1 MFKRKK
7 LKHQVSLLFLT
18 LSFFSYAEEK
28 ILYNTE
34 NVKEGFRIKENEIF
48 YNKGAIEAPSPNGIV
63 ALKDSKVYNFG
74 TINNDKGAGI
84 DGEGASTIINE
95 SDGKISNN
103 SDLGLRLRDGN
114 ELSNKGTIKNNGEY
128 GMTAYTTK
136 EVINE
141 KGATIENSKNYG
153 FYLHKSKGTNNGTIK
168 NTASYGTY
176 VDTNSHFTNNNIIAN
191 TGSIGVSAFNSI
203 VENSKTGII
212 KNKGNC
218 GLQLQNN
225 STGTNNGIIINKGNL
240 GVQVHNSKF
249 KNFGE
254 IKNTGDVGIWVVG
267 NSFVT
272 NYGTIANEGDIGV
285 KVSNSGT
292 FVNHGT
298 ISQKGKIAILLGE
311 GDNTLELGT
320 DSKIKGVIE
329 GNKGTDTL
337 ILSES
342 STGKISKIDYQIKNF
357 SNIAVKSGI
366 WTLDNNL
373 ILAVP
378 DKYKDKNTTF
388 SQPPLPINE
397 MNGNFKIE
405 KNRNLI
411 MNIEVSDLL
420 TPTISTRTLINEGI
434 IIKRPIDSMYVTND
448 KQILVPTIYIKDV
461 KNSDIGDIKIE
472 NVAEGWEGK
481 YSFDKNNG
489 IIYLVLNKLDE
500 SILNRNIVGGF
511 YESIYNY
518 PKSNI
523 HQLNNLKAREKNYN
537 FNRESIIKK
546 DDLKNNFQLIG
557 SHGKYYGS
565 SWHPAYSY
573 NSYGV
578 NGESNFFI
586 NNNLVLGLNYEYI
599 GSRIDYKDMGNSK
612 ENIDSF
618 ILVGSLSYLNNNW
631 LNTLQGG
638 AGYSRHELK
647 RYILDREDN
656 FNKREIKGNYSSNLH
671 SIGWESGYI
680 FGKDKKYLYPF
691 VGIDYV
697 WNRDNSY
704 KEKQLIN
711 SDEDDYSLNVRK
723 NKESNAIF
731 KSGLKFS
738 YLIAERI
745 NINGDL
751 QWLHREKNH
760 RDNDAN
766 FIFKPDVH
774 YTIPALET
782 SKDIQT
788 LNLTTTYKSRSLTE
802 YSLSLDSII
811 NKKYI
816 DTSVS
821 IGIKYRF

>member
-1 MFKRKK
+1 MFKREK
-7 LKHQVSLLFLT
+7 LKQQVSVLFLT
-18 LSFFSYAEEK
+18 LSFFSYTEEK
-28 ILYNTE
+28 PIYNDKDVKE
-34 NVKEGFRIKENEIF
+34 RINVKEGEIF
-48 YNKGAIEAPSPNGIV
+48 YNNGVIKNNDSPGV
-63 ALKDSKVYNFG
+63 QALKNSTVYNNK
-74 TINNDKGAGI
+74 TISNKGDYGI
-84 DGEGASTIINE
+84 EGEGALNITNNLH
-95 SDGKISNN
+95 GVISNGG
-103 SDLGLRLRDGN
+103 SVGIGLYNGN
-114 ELSNKGTIKNNGEY
+114 TIKNS
-128 GMTAYTTK
+128 GM
-136 EVINE
+136 IMN
-141 KGATIENSKNYG
+141 KG
-153 FYLHKSKGTNNGTIK
+153 
-168 NTASYGTY
+168 SYGIEGDN
-176 VDTNSHFTNNNIIAN
+176 VVSVTNEDSGFINNYNDY
-191 TGSIGVSAFNSI
+191 
-203 VENSKTGII
+203 GI
-212 KNKGNC
+212 KVV
-218 GLQLQNN
+218 
-225 STGTNNGIIINKGNL
+225 NGQKIINKGVIENI
-240 GVQVHNSKF
+240 GDYGIRADHVTDVSN
-249 KNFGE
+249 NEGAI
-254 IKNTGDVGIWVVG
+254 IKNTGKYGIYLENSKSTNKGIISNGNNYGVYVKNSNFENSTSGKIENKGDYGVVIDEKSYG
-267 NSFVT
+267 V

-285 KVSNSGT
+285 QVENSGT

-298 ISQKGKIAILLGE
+298 ISQKGKISILLGE

-329 GNKGTDTL
+329 GNRGTDTL

-342 STGKISKIDYQIKNF
+342 PTSKTSKIDYQIKNF
-357 SNIAVKSGI
+357 SNIAVKSGT

-373 ILAVP
+373 VLAVP

-388 SQPPLPINE
+388 SQPPFLINE

-420 TPTISTRTLINEGI
+420 TPTISTGTLLNEGT

-461 KNSDIGDIKIE
+461 KNSNIGNIKIV

-481 YSFDKNNG
+481 YNFDKNNG
-489 IIYLVLNKLDE
+489 IIYLILNKLDE
-500 SILNRNIVGGF
+500 SIINRNIVGGF

-537 FNRESIIKK
+537 FSREHIINK
-546 DDLKNNFQLIG
+546 DYSENDFQLIG

-586 NNNLVLGLNYEYI
+586 NNNMVLGLNYDYI
-599 GSRIDYKDMGNSK
+599 GSRVNYKDMANSK

-618 ILVGSLSYLNNNW
+618 ILVGNLTYLNNNW

-656 FNKREIKGNYSSNLH
+656 FNKREIKGNYGSNLY

-680 FGKDKKYLYPF
+680 LGKDKKYLYHF

-711 SDEDDYSLNVRK
+711 SDEDDYSLNIRK
-723 NKESNAIF
+723 NKESSAIF

-738 YLIAERI
+738 YFIIENI

-751 QWLHREKNH
+751 QWLHREKNYK
-760 RDNDAN
+760 DNDAN
-766 FIFKPDVH
+766 FVFKPNVH
-774 YTIPALET
+774 YTIPALKT

>member
-7 LKHQVSLLFLT
+7 LKQQVSLLFLT

-34 NVKEGFRIKENEIF
+34 NVKKNFRIEENTIF
-48 YNKGAIEAPSPNGIV
+48 YNKGTIEDVNSTGV
-63 ALKDSKVYNFG
+63 LALKNAKVYNSG
-74 TINNDKGAGI
+74 TVKNSNGIGI

-95 SDGKISNN
+95 SNGKIFNN
-103 SDLGLRLRDGN
+103 DGPGIRLTNG
-114 ELSNKGTIKNNGEY
+114 EKLSNEGKIRNDSKY
-128 GMTAYTTK
+128 GIAAYTTK

-141 KGATIENSKNYG
+141 EGATIENSKNYG
-153 FYLHKSKGTNNGTIK
+153 FYLYKSEGINNGTIA
-168 NTASYGTY
+168 NTASYGACVATGSFF
-176 VDTNSHFTNNNIIAN
+176 VNNNIITN
-191 TGSIGVSAFNSI
+191 IGDIGVAIYDSKF
-203 VENSKTGII
+203 VNSKTGKIE
-212 KNKGNC
+212 NKGN
-218 GLQLQNN
+218 
-225 STGTNNGIIINKGNL
+225 I
-240 GVQVHNSKF
+240 GVQVHNSEF
-249 KNFGE
+249 ENFGE
-254 IKNTGDVGIWVVG
+254 IKNAGDTGIWIVG

-285 KVSNSGT
+285 QVENSGT

-298 ISQKGKIAILLGE
+298 ISQKGKISILLGG

-329 GNKGTDTL
+329 GNRGTDTL

-342 STGKISKIDYQIKNF
+342 PTSKTSKIDYQIKNF
-357 SNIAVKSGI
+357 SNIAIKSGT

-388 SQPPLPINE
+388 SQPPFPINE

-420 TPTISTRTLINEGI
+420 TPTISTGTLLNEGT

-448 KQILVPTIYIKDV
+448 KQILIPTIYIKDV
-461 KNSDIGDIKIE
+461 KNSNIGNIKIV

-481 YSFDKNNG
+481 YNFDKNNG
-489 IIYLVLNKLDE
+489 IIYLILNKLDE
-500 SILNRNIVGGF
+500 SIINRNIVGGF

-518 PKSNI
+518 PKSNV
-523 HQLNNLKAREKNYN
+523 HQLNNLKTREKNYN
-537 FNRESIIKK
+537 FNRESIINK
-546 DDLKNNFQLIG
+546 DDSKNDFQLIG

-578 NGESNFFI
+578 NGQSSFPI
-586 NNNLVLGLNYEYI
+586 SDKLILGLNYDYI
-599 GSRIDYKDMGNSK
+599 GSKVDYKDMANSK

-618 ILVGSLSYLNNNW
+618 IVVGSISYLNNNW

-638 AGYSRHELK
+638 AGYSRHDLK

-656 FNKREIKGNYSSNLH
+656 FNKREIKGDYRSNLY
-671 SIGWESGYI
+671 SLGWETGYI
-680 FGKDKKYLYPF
+680 LGTNKKYLYPF
-691 VGIDYV
+691 IGVDYV
-697 WNRDNSY
+697 WNKDNSY
-704 KEKQLIN
+704 REKQLIN

-723 NKESNAIF
+723 NIESSAIF
-731 KSGLKFS
+731 KTGLKFNYS
-738 YLIAERI
+738 FTEKFH
-745 NINGDL
+745 INGDL
-751 QWLHREKNH
+751 QWYHREKNYK
-760 RDNDAN
+760 DNDAN

-774 YTIPALET
+774 YTIPTLKT
-782 SKDIQT
+782 SKDIQS
-788 LNLTTTYKSRSLTE
+788 LNLTTTYKTDSSTE
-802 YSLSLDSII
+802 YSLALDSII

-816 DTSVS
+816 DTSVA
-821 IGIKYRF
+821 IGVKYRF

>member
-34 NVKEGFRIKENEIF
+34 NVKKNFRIEENTIF
-48 YNKGAIEAPSPNGIV
+48 YNKGTIEDVNSTGV
-63 ALKDSKVYNFG
+63 LALKNAKVYNSG
-74 TINNDKGAGI
+74 TVKNSNGIGI

-95 SDGKISNN
+95 SNGKIFNN
-103 SDLGLRLRDGN
+103 DGPGMRLTNG
-114 ELSNKGTIKNNGEY
+114 EKLSNKGKIKNNSKY
-128 GMTAYTTK
+128 GIAAYTTK

-141 KGATIENSKNYG
+141 EGATIENSKNYG
-153 FYLHKSKGTNNGTIK
+153 FYLYKSEGINNGNIK
-168 NTASYGTY
+168 NTGSYGAY
-176 VDTNSHFTNNNIIAN
+176 ADTNSYFTNNNIIDN

-203 VENSKTGII
+203 VKNSKTGVI

-225 STGTNNGIIINKGNL
+225 STGINNGIIINKGNL
-240 GVQVHNSKF
+240 GVQVHNSEF
-249 KNFGE
+249 ENFGE
-254 IKNTGDVGIWVVG
+254 IKNTGDTGIWIVG

-285 KVSNSGT
+285 KVENSGT
-292 FVNHGT
+292 FINHGT
-298 ISQKGKIAILLGE
+298 ISPKGNIAILLGK

-320 DSKIKGVIE
+320 NSKIKGVIE
-329 GNKGTDTL
+329 GNRGTDTL

-342 STGKISKIDYQIKNF
+342 PTSKTSKIDYQIKNF
-357 SNIAVKSGI
+357 SNIAVKSGT

-373 ILAVP
+373 VLAVP

-388 SQPPLPINE
+388 SQPPFPINE
-397 MNGNFKIE
+397 MKGNFKIE

-420 TPTISTRTLINEGI
+420 TPTISTGTLLNEGT

-448 KQILVPTIYIKDV
+448 KQILIPTIYIKNV
-461 KNSDIGDIKIE
+461 KNSNIGNIKIV

-481 YSFDKNNG
+481 YNFDKNNG
-489 IIYLVLNKLDE
+489 IIYLILNKLDE
-500 SILNRNIVGGF
+500 SIINKNIVGGF

-523 HQLNNLKAREKNYN
+523 HQLNNLKVREKNYN
-537 FNRESIIKK
+537 FSREHIINK
-546 DDLKNNFQLIG
+546 DYSENDFQLIG

-586 NNNLVLGLNYEYI
+586 NNNMVLGLNYDYI
-599 GSRIDYKDMGNSK
+599 GSRVDYKDMANSK

-618 ILVGSLSYLNNNW
+618 ILVGNLTYLNNNW

-656 FNKREIKGNYSSNLH
+656 FNKREIKGNYGSNLY

-680 FGKDKKYLYPF
+680 LGKDKKYLYPF

-711 SDEDDYSLNVRK
+711 SDEDDYSLNIRK
-723 NKESNAIF
+723 NKESSAIF

-738 YLIAERI
+738 YFIIENI

-751 QWLHREKNH
+751 QWLHREKNYK
-760 RDNDAN
+760 DNDAN
-766 FIFKPDVH
+766 FVFKPNVH
-774 YTIPALET
+774 YTIPALKT

-788 LNLTTTYKSRSLTE
+788 LNLTTTYKSRFLTE

>member
-1 MFKRKK
+1 MFKREK
-7 LKHQVSLLFLT
+7 LKQQVSVLFLT
-18 LSFFSYAEEK
+18 LSFFSYTEDK
-28 ILYNTE
+28 VIYNNG
-34 NVKEGFRIKENEIF
+34 NVKKRIYVNEGETF
-48 YNKGAIEAPSPNGIV
+48 YNNGVIRNNDSTGIQ
-63 ALKDSKVYNFG
+63 ALKNSTVYNKK
-74 TINNDKGAGI
+74 TISNKGDYGI
-84 DGEGASTIINE
+84 EGEEASNITNE
-95 SDGKISNN
+95 LHAVISNN
-103 SDLGLRLRDGN
+103 GSVGIGLYNGN
-114 ELSNKGTIKNNGEY
+114 MVINNGMILNKGRYGIEGDNIVSVTNEDSGFINNYNDYGIKVVNGQ
-128 GMTAYTTK
+128 K
-136 EVINE
+136 
-141 KGATIENSKNYG
+141 
-153 FYLHKSKGTNNGTIK
+153 
-168 NTASYGTY
+168 
-176 VDTNSHFTNNNIIAN
+176 
-191 TGSIGVSAFNSI
+191 
-203 VENSKTGII
+203 
-212 KNKGNC
+212 
-218 GLQLQNN
+218 
-225 STGTNNGIIINKGNL
+225 IINKGVIENI
-240 GVQVHNSKF
+240 GDYGIRADHVTDVSN
-249 KNFGE
+249 NEGAI
-254 IKNTGDVGIWVVG
+254 IKNTGKYGIYLENSNSNNKGIISNGNNYGVYVKNSNFENSTSGKIENKGDYGVVIDEKSYG
-267 NSFVT
+267 V

-285 KVSNSGT
+285 QVENSGT

-298 ISQKGKIAILLGE
+298 ISQKGKISILLGE

-329 GNKGTDTL
+329 GNRGTDTL

-342 STGKISKIDYQIKNF
+342 PTSKTSKIDYQIKNF
-357 SNIAVKSGI
+357 SNIAVKSGT

-373 ILAVP
+373 VLAVP
-378 DKYKDKNTTF
+378 DKYKDKNTAF
-388 SQPPLPINE
+388 SQPPFPINE

-420 TPTISTRTLINEGI
+420 TPTISTGTLLNEGT

-461 KNSDIGDIKIE
+461 KNSNIGNIKIV

-481 YSFDKNNG
+481 YNFDKNNG
-489 IIYLVLNKLDE
+489 IIYLILNKLDE
-500 SILNRNIVGGF
+500 SIINRNIVGGF

-537 FNRESIIKK
+537 FSREHIINK
-546 DDLKNNFQLIG
+546 DYSENDFQLIG

-573 NSYGV
+573 NSYGI

-586 NNNLVLGLNYEYI
+586 NNNMVLGLNYDYI
-599 GSRIDYKDMGNSK
+599 GSRVDYKDMANSK

-618 ILVGSLSYLNNNW
+618 ILVGNLTYLNNNW

-638 AGYSRHELK
+638 TGYSRHELK

-656 FNKREIKGNYSSNLH
+656 FNKREIKGNYGSNLY

-680 FGKDKKYLYPF
+680 LGKDKKYLYPF

-711 SDEDDYSLNVRK
+711 SDEDDYSLNIRK
-723 NKESNAIF
+723 NKESSAIF

-738 YLIAERI
+738 YFIIENI

-751 QWLHREKNH
+751 QWLHREKNYK
-760 RDNDAN
+760 DNDAN
-766 FIFKPDVH
+766 FVFKPNVH
-774 YTIPALET
+774 YTIPALKT

>member
-18 LSFFSYAEEK
+18 LSFFSYAEEEPICNNK
-28 ILYNTE
+28 EVKERIY
-34 NVKEGFRIKENEIF
+34 VKEGETF
-48 YNKGAIEAPSPNGIV
+48 YNNGVIQNNDSTGIQ
-63 ALKDSKVYNFG
+63 ALKNSTVYN
-74 TINNDKGAGI
+74 NK
-84 DGEGASTIINE
+84 II
-95 SDGKISNN
+95 
-103 SDLGLRLRDGN
+103 
-114 ELSNKGTIKNNGEY
+114 SNKGDYGIEGEEALNIINNPNAIISNSGDVGIGLYDGNTITNRGR
-128 GMTAYTTK
+128 
-136 EVINE
+136 
-141 KGATIENSKNYG
+141 IENKGVHGIEGDNIVSVTNEDSGFINNYNDYG
-153 FYLHKSKGTNNGTIK
+153 IKVVNGQK
-168 NTASYGTY
+168 
-176 VDTNSHFTNNNIIAN
+176 
-191 TGSIGVSAFNSI
+191 
-203 VENSKTGII
+203 
-212 KNKGNC
+212 
-218 GLQLQNN
+218 
-225 STGTNNGIIINKGNL
+225 IINKGVIENI
-240 GVQVHNSKF
+240 GNYGIRADHVTDVSN
-249 KNFGE
+249 NEGAI
-254 IKNTGDVGIWVVG
+254 IKNTGKYGIYLENSKSTNKGIISNGNNYGVYVKNSNFENSTSGKIENKGDYGVVIDEKSYG
-267 NSFVT
+267 V

-285 KVSNSGT
+285 QVENSGT

-298 ISQKGKIAILLGE
+298 ISQKGKISILLGE

-329 GNKGTDTL
+329 GNRGTDTL

-342 STGKISKIDYQIKNF
+342 PTSKTSKIDYQIKNF
-357 SNIAVKSGI
+357 SNIAVKSGT

-373 ILAVP
+373 VLAVP
-378 DKYKDKNTTF
+378 DKYKDKNTAF
-388 SQPPLPINE
+388 SQPPFPINE

-411 MNIEVSDLL
+411 MNIEISDLL
-420 TPTISTRTLINEGI
+420 TPTISTGTLLNEGT

-461 KNSDIGDIKIE
+461 KNSNIGNIKIV

-481 YSFDKNNG
+481 YNFDKNNG
-489 IIYLVLNKLDE
+489 IIYLILNKLDE
-500 SILNRNIVGGF
+500 SIINRNIVGGF

-523 HQLNNLKAREKNYN
+523 HQLNNLKVREKNYN
-537 FNRESIIKK
+537 FSREHIINK
-546 DDLKNNFQLIG
+546 DYSENDFQLIG

-586 NNNLVLGLNYEYI
+586 NNNMVLGLNYDYI
-599 GSRIDYKDMGNSK
+599 GSRVDYKDMANSK

-618 ILVGSLSYLNNNW
+618 ILVGNLTYLNNNW

-656 FNKREIKGNYSSNLH
+656 FNKREIKGNYGSNLY

-680 FGKDKKYLYPF
+680 LGKDKKYLYPF

-711 SDEDDYSLNVRK
+711 SDEDDYSLNIRK
-723 NKESNAIF
+723 NKESSAIF

-738 YLIAERI
+738 YFIIENI

-751 QWLHREKNH
+751 QWLHREKNY

-766 FIFKPDVH
+766 FVFKPNVH
-774 YTIPALET
+774 YTIPALKT

>member
-7 LKHQVSLLFLT
+7 LKQQVSLLFLT
-18 LSFFSYAEEK
+18 LSFFSYTEEEP
-28 ILYNTE
+28 IYNDKE
-34 NVKEGFRIKENEIF
+34 VKERIYVKEGETF
-48 YNKGAIEAPSPNGIV
+48 YNNGVIQNNDSTGIQ
-63 ALKDSKVYNFG
+63 ALKNSTVYN
-74 TINNDKGAGI
+74 NK
-84 DGEGASTIINE
+84 II
-95 SDGKISNN
+95 
-103 SDLGLRLRDGN
+103 
-114 ELSNKGTIKNNGEY
+114 SNKGDYGIEGEEALNIINNPDAIISNSGDVGIGLYDGNTITNRGR
-128 GMTAYTTK
+128 
-136 EVINE
+136 
-141 KGATIENSKNYG
+141 IENKGVHGIEGDNIVSVTNEDSGFINNYNDYG
-153 FYLHKSKGTNNGTIK
+153 IKVVNGQK
-168 NTASYGTY
+168 
-176 VDTNSHFTNNNIIAN
+176 
-191 TGSIGVSAFNSI
+191 
-203 VENSKTGII
+203 
-212 KNKGNC
+212 
-218 GLQLQNN
+218 
-225 STGTNNGIIINKGNL
+225 IINKGVIENI
-240 GVQVHNSKF
+240 GDYGIRADHVTDVSN
-249 KNFGE
+249 NEGAI
-254 IKNTGDVGIWVVG
+254 IKNTGKYGIYLENSKSTNKGIISNGNNYGVYVKNSNFENSTSGKIENKGDYGVVIDEKSYG
-267 NSFVT
+267 V

-285 KVSNSGT
+285 QVENSGT
-292 FVNHGT
+292 FINHGT
-298 ISQKGKIAILLGE
+298 ISQKGKISILLGE

-329 GNKGTDTL
+329 GNRGTDTL

-342 STGKISKIDYQIKNF
+342 PTSKTSKIDYQIKNF
-357 SNIAVKSGI
+357 SNIAVKSGT

-373 ILAVP
+373 VLAVP
-378 DKYKDKNTTF
+378 DKYKDKNTAF
-388 SQPPLPINE
+388 SQPPFPINE

-420 TPTISTRTLINEGI
+420 TPTISTGTLLNEGT

-448 KQILVPTIYIKDV
+448 KQILIPTIYIKDV
-461 KNSDIGDIKIE
+461 KNSNIGNIKIV

-481 YSFDKNNG
+481 YNFDKNNG
-489 IIYLVLNKLDE
+489 IIYLILNKLDE
-500 SILNRNIVGGF
+500 SIINRNIVGGF

-537 FNRESIIKK
+537 FSREHIINK
-546 DDLKNNFQLIG
+546 DYSENDFQLIG

-586 NNNLVLGLNYEYI
+586 NNNMVLGLNYDYI
-599 GSRIDYKDMGNSK
+599 GSRVDYKDMANSK

-618 ILVGSLSYLNNNW
+618 ILVGNLTYLNNNW

-656 FNKREIKGNYSSNLH
+656 FNKREIKGNYGSNLY

-680 FGKDKKYLYPF
+680 LGKDKKYLYPF

-711 SDEDDYSLNVRK
+711 SDEDDYSLNIRK
-723 NKESNAIF
+723 NKESSAIF

-738 YLIAERI
+738 YFIIENI

-751 QWLHREKNH
+751 QWLHREKNY

-766 FIFKPDVH
+766 FVFKPNVH
-774 YTIPALET
+774 YTIPALKT

>member
-7 LKHQVSLLFLT
+7 LKQQVSLLFLT
-18 LSFFSYAEEK
+18 LSFFSYTEEEP
-28 ILYNTE
+28 IYNDKE
-34 NVKEGFRIKENEIF
+34 VKERIYVKEGETF
-48 YNKGAIEAPSPNGIV
+48 YNNGVIQNNDSTGIQ
-63 ALKDSKVYNFG
+63 ALKNSTVYN
-74 TINNDKGAGI
+74 NK
-84 DGEGASTIINE
+84 II
-95 SDGKISNN
+95 
-103 SDLGLRLRDGN
+103 
-114 ELSNKGTIKNNGEY
+114 SNKGDYGIEGEEALNIINNPDAIISNSGDVGIGLYDGNTITNRGR
-128 GMTAYTTK
+128 
-136 EVINE
+136 
-141 KGATIENSKNYG
+141 IENKGVHGIEGDNIVSVTNEDSGFINNYNDYG
-153 FYLHKSKGTNNGTIK
+153 IKVVNGQK
-168 NTASYGTY
+168 
-176 VDTNSHFTNNNIIAN
+176 
-191 TGSIGVSAFNSI
+191 
-203 VENSKTGII
+203 
-212 KNKGNC
+212 
-218 GLQLQNN
+218 
-225 STGTNNGIIINKGNL
+225 IINKGVIENI
-240 GVQVHNSKF
+240 GNYGIRADHVTDVSN
-249 KNFGE
+249 NEGAI
-254 IKNTGDVGIWVVG
+254 IKNTGKYGIYLENSKSTNKGIISNGNNYGVYVKNSNFENSTSGKIENKGDYGVVIDEKSYG
-267 NSFVT
+267 V

-285 KVSNSGT
+285 QVENSGT

-298 ISQKGKIAILLGE
+298 ISQKGKISILLGE

-329 GNKGTDTL
+329 GNRGTDTL

-342 STGKISKIDYQIKNF
+342 PTSKTSKIDYQIKNF
-357 SNIAVKSGI
+357 SNIAVKSGT
-366 WTLDNNL
+366 WTLDNTL
-373 ILAVP
+373 VLAVP

-388 SQPPLPINE
+388 SQPPFPINE

-420 TPTISTRTLINEGI
+420 TPTISTGTLLNEGT

-448 KQILVPTIYIKDV
+448 KQILIPTIYIKDV
-461 KNSDIGDIKIE
+461 KNSNIGNIKIV
-472 NVAEGWEGK
+472 NVSEGWEGK
-481 YSFDKNNG
+481 YNFDKNNG
-489 IIYLVLNKLDE
+489 IIYLILNKLDE
-500 SILNRNIVGGF
+500 SIINRNIVGGF

-523 HQLNNLKAREKNYN
+523 HQLNNLKVREKNYN
-537 FNRESIIKK
+537 FSREHIINK
-546 DDLKNNFQLIG
+546 DYSENDFQLIG

-586 NNNLVLGLNYEYI
+586 NNNMVLGLNYDYI
-599 GSRIDYKDMGNSK
+599 GSRVDYKDMANSK

-618 ILVGSLSYLNNNW
+618 ILVGNLTYLNNNW

-656 FNKREIKGNYSSNLH
+656 FNKREIKGNYGSNLY

-680 FGKDKKYLYPF
+680 LGKDKKYLYPF

-711 SDEDDYSLNVRK
+711 SDEDDYSLNIRK
-723 NKESNAIF
+723 NKESSAIF

-738 YLIAERI
+738 YFIIENI

-751 QWLHREKNH
+751 QWLHREKNYK
-760 RDNDAN
+760 DNDAN
-766 FIFKPDVH
+766 FIFKPNVH
-774 YTIPALET
+774 YTIPALKT

>member
-7 LKHQVSLLFLT
+7 LKQQVSLLFLT
-18 LSFFSYAEEK
+18 LSFFSYTEEEP
-28 ILYNTE
+28 IYNDKE
-34 NVKEGFRIKENEIF
+34 VKERIYVKEGETF
-48 YNKGAIEAPSPNGIV
+48 YNNGVIQNNDSTGIQ
-63 ALKDSKVYNFG
+63 ALKNSTVYN
-74 TINNDKGAGI
+74 NK
-84 DGEGASTIINE
+84 II
-95 SDGKISNN
+95 
-103 SDLGLRLRDGN
+103 
-114 ELSNKGTIKNNGEY
+114 SNKGDYGIEGEEALNIINNPDAIISNSGDVGIGLYDGNTITNRGR
-128 GMTAYTTK
+128 
-136 EVINE
+136 
-141 KGATIENSKNYG
+141 IENKGVHGIEGDNIVSVTNEDSGFINNYNDYG
-153 FYLHKSKGTNNGTIK
+153 IKVVNGQK
-168 NTASYGTY
+168 
-176 VDTNSHFTNNNIIAN
+176 
-191 TGSIGVSAFNSI
+191 
-203 VENSKTGII
+203 
-212 KNKGNC
+212 
-218 GLQLQNN
+218 
-225 STGTNNGIIINKGNL
+225 IINKGVIENI
-240 GVQVHNSKF
+240 GDYGIRADHVTDVSN
-249 KNFGE
+249 NEGAI
-254 IKNTGDVGIWVVG
+254 IKNTGKYGIYLENSKSTNKGIISNGNNYGVYVKNSNFENSTSGKIENKGDYGVVIDEKSYG
-267 NSFVT
+267 V

-285 KVSNSGT
+285 QVENSGT

-298 ISQKGKIAILLGE
+298 ISQKGKISILLGE

-329 GNKGTDTL
+329 GNRGTDTL

-342 STGKISKIDYQIKNF
+342 PTSKTSKIDYQIKNF
-357 SNIAVKSGI
+357 SNIAVKSGT

-373 ILAVP
+373 VLAVP
-378 DKYKDKNTTF
+378 DKYKDKNTAF
-388 SQPPLPINE
+388 SQPPFPINE

-411 MNIEVSDLL
+411 MNIEGSDLL
-420 TPTISTRTLINEGI
+420 TPTISTGTLLNEGT

-461 KNSDIGDIKIE
+461 KNSNIGNIKIV
-472 NVAEGWEGK
+472 NVAEDWEGK
-481 YSFDKNNG
+481 YNFDKNNG
-489 IIYLVLNKLDE
+489 IIYLILNKLDE
-500 SILNRNIVGGF
+500 SIINRNIVGGF

-523 HQLNNLKAREKNYN
+523 HQLNNLKVREKNYN
-537 FNRESIIKK
+537 FSREHIINK
-546 DDLKNNFQLIG
+546 DYSENDFQLIG

-586 NNNLVLGLNYEYI
+586 NNNMVLGLNYDYI
-599 GSRIDYKDMGNSK
+599 GSRVDYKDMANSK

-618 ILVGSLSYLNNNW
+618 ILVGNLTYLNNNW

-656 FNKREIKGNYSSNLH
+656 FNKREIKGNYGSNLY

-680 FGKDKKYLYPF
+680 LGKDKKYLYPF

-711 SDEDDYSLNVRK
+711 SDEDDYSLNIRK
-723 NKESNAIF
+723 KKESSAIF

-738 YLIAERI
+738 YFIIENI

-751 QWLHREKNH
+751 QWLHREKNY

-766 FIFKPDVH
+766 FVFKPNVH
-774 YTIPALET
+774 YTIPALKT

>member
-18 LSFFSYAEEK
+18 LSFFSYAEEEP
-28 ILYNTE
+28 IYNDKE
-34 NVKEGFRIKENEIF
+34 VKERIYVKEGETF
-48 YNKGAIEAPSPNGIV
+48 YNNGVIQNNDSTGIQ
-63 ALKDSKVYNFG
+63 ALKNSTVYN
-74 TINNDKGAGI
+74 NK
-84 DGEGASTIINE
+84 II
-95 SDGKISNN
+95 
-103 SDLGLRLRDGN
+103 
-114 ELSNKGTIKNNGEY
+114 SNKGDYGIEGEEALNIINNPDAIISNSGDVGIGLYDGNTITNRGR
-128 GMTAYTTK
+128 
-136 EVINE
+136 
-141 KGATIENSKNYG
+141 IENKGVHGIEGDNIVSVTNEDSGFINNYNDYG
-153 FYLHKSKGTNNGTIK
+153 IKVVNGQK
-168 NTASYGTY
+168 
-176 VDTNSHFTNNNIIAN
+176 
-191 TGSIGVSAFNSI
+191 
-203 VENSKTGII
+203 
-212 KNKGNC
+212 
-218 GLQLQNN
+218 
-225 STGTNNGIIINKGNL
+225 IINKGVIENI
-240 GVQVHNSKF
+240 GDYGIRADHVTDVSN
-249 KNFGE
+249 NEGAI
-254 IKNTGDVGIWVVG
+254 IKNTGKYGIYLENSKSTNKGIISNGNNYGVYVKNSNFENSTSGKIENKGDYGVVIDEKSYG
-267 NSFVT
+267 V

-285 KVSNSGT
+285 QVENSGT

-298 ISQKGKIAILLGE
+298 ISQKGKISILLGE

-329 GNKGTDTL
+329 GNRGTDTL

-342 STGKISKIDYQIKNF
+342 PTSKTSKIDYQIKNF
-357 SNIAVKSGI
+357 SNIAVKSGT

-373 ILAVP
+373 VLAVP
-378 DKYKDKNTTF
+378 DKYKDKNTAF
-388 SQPPLPINE
+388 SQPPFPINE

-420 TPTISTRTLINEGI
+420 TPTISTGTLLNEGT

-448 KQILVPTIYIKDV
+448 KQILIPTIYIKNV
-461 KNSDIGDIKIE
+461 KNSNIGNIKIV

-481 YSFDKNNG
+481 YNFDKNNG
-489 IIYLVLNKLDE
+489 IIYLILNKLDE
-500 SILNRNIVGGF
+500 SIINRNIVGGF

-537 FNRESIIKK
+537 FSREHIINK
-546 DDLKNNFQLIG
+546 DYSENDFQLIG

-586 NNNLVLGLNYEYI
+586 NNNIVLGLNYDYI
-599 GSRIDYKDMGNSK
+599 GSRVDYKDMANSK

-618 ILVGSLSYLNNNW
+618 ILVGNLTYLNNNW

-647 RYILDREDN
+647 RYILNREDN
-656 FNKREIKGNYSSNLH
+656 FNKREIKGNYGSNLY

-680 FGKDKKYLYPF
+680 LGKDKKYLYPF

-711 SDEDDYSLNVRK
+711 SDEDDYSLNIRK
-723 NKESNAIF
+723 NKESSAIF

-738 YLIAERI
+738 YFIIENI

-751 QWLHREKNH
+751 QWLHREKNY

-766 FIFKPDVH
+766 FVFKPNVH
-774 YTIPALET
+774 YTIPALKT

>member
-1 MFKRKK
+1 MFKREK
-7 LKHQVSLLFLT
+7 LKQQVSVLFLT
-18 LSFFSYAEEK
+18 LSFFSYTEDK
-28 ILYNTE
+28 VIYNNG
-34 NVKEGFRIKENEIF
+34 NVKKRIYVNEGETF
-48 YNKGAIEAPSPNGIV
+48 YNNGVIRNNDSTGIQ
-63 ALKDSKVYNFG
+63 ALKNSTVYNKK
-74 TINNDKGAGI
+74 TISNKGDYGI
-84 DGEGASTIINE
+84 EGEEASNITNE
-95 SDGKISNN
+95 LHAVISNN
-103 SDLGLRLRDGN
+103 GSVGIGLYNGN
-114 ELSNKGTIKNNGEY
+114 MVINNGMILNKGRYGIEGDNIVSVTNEDSGFINNYNDYGIKVVNGQ
-128 GMTAYTTK
+128 K
-136 EVINE
+136 
-141 KGATIENSKNYG
+141 
-153 FYLHKSKGTNNGTIK
+153 
-168 NTASYGTY
+168 
-176 VDTNSHFTNNNIIAN
+176 
-191 TGSIGVSAFNSI
+191 
-203 VENSKTGII
+203 
-212 KNKGNC
+212 
-218 GLQLQNN
+218 
-225 STGTNNGIIINKGNL
+225 IINKGVIENI
-240 GVQVHNSKF
+240 GDYGIRADHVTDVSN
-249 KNFGE
+249 NEGAI
-254 IKNTGDVGIWVVG
+254 IKNTGKYGIYLENSNSNNKGIISNGNNYGVYVKNSNFENSTSGKIENKGDYGVVIDEKSYG
-267 NSFVT
+267 V

-285 KVSNSGT
+285 QVENSGT

-298 ISQKGKIAILLGE
+298 ISQKGKISILLGE

-329 GNKGTDTL
+329 GNRGTDTL

-342 STGKISKIDYQIKNF
+342 PTSKTSKIDYQIKNF
-357 SNIAVKSGI
+357 SNIAVKSGT

-373 ILAVP
+373 VLAVP

-388 SQPPLPINE
+388 SQPPFPINE

-420 TPTISTRTLINEGI
+420 TPTISTGTLLNEGT

-448 KQILVPTIYIKDV
+448 KQILIPTIYIKDV
-461 KNSDIGDIKIE
+461 KNSNIGNIKIV

-481 YSFDKNNG
+481 YNFDKNNG
-489 IIYLVLNKLDE
+489 IIYLILNKLDE
-500 SILNRNIVGGF
+500 SIINRNIVGGF

-537 FNRESIIKK
+537 FSREHIINK
-546 DDLKNNFQLIG
+546 DYSENDFQLIG

-573 NSYGV
+573 NSYGI

-586 NNNLVLGLNYEYI
+586 NNNMVLGLNYDYI
-599 GSRIDYKDMGNSK
+599 GSRVDYKDMANSK

-618 ILVGSLSYLNNNW
+618 ILVGNLTYLNNNW

-656 FNKREIKGNYSSNLH
+656 FNKREIKGNYGSNLY

-680 FGKDKKYLYPF
+680 LGKDKKYLYPF

-711 SDEDDYSLNVRK
+711 SDEDDYSLNIRK
-723 NKESNAIF
+723 NKESSAIF

-738 YLIAERI
+738 YFIIENI

-751 QWLHREKNH
+751 QWLHREKNYK
-760 RDNDAN
+760 DNDAN
-766 FIFKPDVH
+766 FIFKPNVH
-774 YTIPALET
+774 YTIPALKT

>member
-7 LKHQVSLLFLT
+7 LKHQVPLLFLT
-18 LSFFSYAEEK
+18 LSFFSYAEEEP
-28 ILYNTE
+28 IYNDKE
-34 NVKEGFRIKENEIF
+34 VKERIYVKEGEIF
-48 YNKGAIEAPSPNGIV
+48 YNNGVIQNNDSTGIQ
-63 ALKDSKVYNFG
+63 ALKNSTVYN
-74 TINNDKGAGI
+74 NK
-84 DGEGASTIINE
+84 II
-95 SDGKISNN
+95 
-103 SDLGLRLRDGN
+103 
-114 ELSNKGTIKNNGEY
+114 SNKGDYGIEGEEALNIINNPDAIISNSGDVGIGLYDGNTITNRGR
-128 GMTAYTTK
+128 
-136 EVINE
+136 
-141 KGATIENSKNYG
+141 IENKGVHGIEGDNIVSVTNEDSGFINNYNDYG
-153 FYLHKSKGTNNGTIK
+153 IKVVNGQK
-168 NTASYGTY
+168 
-176 VDTNSHFTNNNIIAN
+176 
-191 TGSIGVSAFNSI
+191 
-203 VENSKTGII
+203 
-212 KNKGNC
+212 
-218 GLQLQNN
+218 
-225 STGTNNGIIINKGNL
+225 IINKGVIENI
-240 GVQVHNSKF
+240 GDYGIRADHVTDVSN
-249 KNFGE
+249 NEGAI
-254 IKNTGDVGIWVVG
+254 IKNTGKYGIYLENSKSTNKGIISNGNNYGVYVKNSNFENSTSGKIENKGDYGVVIDEKSYG
-267 NSFVT
+267 V

-285 KVSNSGT
+285 QVENSGT

-298 ISQKGKIAILLGE
+298 ISQKGKISILLGE

-329 GNKGTDTL
+329 GNRGTDTL

-342 STGKISKIDYQIKNF
+342 PTSKTSKIDYQIKNF
-357 SNIAVKSGI
+357 SNIAVKSGT

-373 ILAVP
+373 VLAVP

-388 SQPPLPINE
+388 SQPPFLINE

-420 TPTISTRTLINEGI
+420 TPTISTGTLLNEGT

-461 KNSDIGDIKIE
+461 KNSNIGNIKIV

-481 YSFDKNNG
+481 YNFDKNNG
-489 IIYLVLNKLDE
+489 IIYLILNKLDE
-500 SILNRNIVGGF
+500 SIINRNIVGGF

-537 FNRESIIKK
+537 FSREHIINK
-546 DDLKNNFQLIG
+546 DYSENDFQLIG

-586 NNNLVLGLNYEYI
+586 NNNMVLGLNYDYI
-599 GSRIDYKDMGNSK
+599 GSRVNYKDMANSK

-618 ILVGSLSYLNNNW
+618 ILVGNLTYLNNNW

-656 FNKREIKGNYSSNLH
+656 FNKREIKGNYGSNLY

-680 FGKDKKYLYPF
+680 LGKDKKYLYPF

-711 SDEDDYSLNVRK
+711 SDEDDYSLNIRK
-723 NKESNAIF
+723 NKESSAIF

-738 YLIAERI
+738 YFIIENI

-751 QWLHREKNH
+751 QWLHREKNYK
-760 RDNDAN
+760 DNDAN
-766 FIFKPDVH
+766 FVFKPNVH
-774 YTIPALET
+774 YTIPALKT

>member
-7 LKHQVSLLFLT
+7 LKQQVSLLFLT

-34 NVKEGFRIKENEIF
+34 NVKKNFRIEENTIF
-48 YNKGAIEAPSPNGIV
+48 YNKGTIEDVNSTGV
-63 ALKDSKVYNFG
+63 LALKNAKVYNSG
-74 TINNDKGAGI
+74 TVKNSNGIGI

-95 SDGKISNN
+95 SNGKIFNN
-103 SDLGLRLRDGN
+103 DGPGIRLTNG
-114 ELSNKGTIKNNGEY
+114 EKLSNEGKIRNDSKY
-128 GMTAYTTK
+128 GIAAYTTK

-141 KGATIENSKNYG
+141 EGATIENSKNYG
-153 FYLHKSKGTNNGTIK
+153 FYLYKSEGINNGTIA
-168 NTASYGTY
+168 NTASYGACVATGSFF
-176 VDTNSHFTNNNIIAN
+176 VNNNIITN
-191 TGSIGVSAFNSI
+191 IGDIGVAIYDSKF
-203 VENSKTGII
+203 VNSKTGKIE
-212 KNKGNC
+212 NKGN
-218 GLQLQNN
+218 
-225 STGTNNGIIINKGNL
+225 I
-240 GVQVHNSKF
+240 GVQVHNSEF
-249 KNFGE
+249 ENFGE
-254 IKNTGDVGIWVVG
+254 IKNAGDTGIWIVG

-285 KVSNSGT
+285 QVENSGT

-298 ISQKGKIAILLGE
+298 ISQKGKISILLGG

-329 GNKGTDTL
+329 GNRGTDTL

-342 STGKISKIDYQIKNF
+342 PTSKTSKIDYQIKNF
-357 SNIAVKSGI
+357 SNIAIKSGT

-388 SQPPLPINE
+388 SQPPFPINE

-420 TPTISTRTLINEGI
+420 TPTISTGTLLNEGT

-448 KQILVPTIYIKDV
+448 KQILIPTIYIKDV
-461 KNSDIGDIKIE
+461 KNSNIGNIKIV

-481 YSFDKNNG
+481 YNFDKNNG
-489 IIYLVLNKLDE
+489 IIYLILNKLDE
-500 SILNRNIVGGF
+500 SIINRNIVGGF

-518 PKSNI
+518 PKSNV
-523 HQLNNLKAREKNYN
+523 HQLNNLKTREKNYN
-537 FNRESIIKK
+537 FNRESIINK
-546 DDLKNNFQLIG
+546 DDSKNDFQLIG

-578 NGESNFFI
+578 NGQSSFPI
-586 NNNLVLGLNYEYI
+586 SDKLILGLNYDYI
-599 GSRIDYKDMGNSK
+599 GSKVDYKDMANSK

-618 ILVGSLSYLNNNW
+618 IVVGSISYLNNNW

-638 AGYSRHELK
+638 AGYSRHDLK

-656 FNKREIKGNYSSNLH
+656 FNKREIKGDYSSNLY
-671 SIGWESGYI
+671 SLGWETGYI
-680 FGKDKKYLYPF
+680 LGTNKKYLYPF
-691 VGIDYV
+691 IGVDYV
-697 WNRDNSY
+697 WNKDNSY
-704 KEKQLIN
+704 REKQLIN

-723 NKESNAIF
+723 NIESSAIF
-731 KSGLKFS
+731 KTGLKFNYS
-738 YLIAERI
+738 FTEKFH
-745 NINGDL
+745 INGDL
-751 QWLHREKNH
+751 QWYHREKNYK
-760 RDNDAN
+760 DNDAN

-774 YTIPALET
+774 YTIPTLKT
-782 SKDIQT
+782 SKDIQS
-788 LNLTTTYKSRSLTE
+788 LNLTTTYKTDSSTE
-802 YSLSLDSII
+802 YSLALDSII

-816 DTSVS
+816 DTSVA
-821 IGIKYRF
+821 IGVKYRF

>member
-1 MFKRKK
+1 MFKREK
-7 LKHQVSLLFLT
+7 LKQQVSVLFLT
-18 LSFFSYAEEK
+18 LSFFSYTEDK
-28 ILYNTE
+28 VIYNNG
-34 NVKEGFRIKENEIF
+34 NVKKRIYVNEGETF
-48 YNKGAIEAPSPNGIV
+48 YNNGVIQNNDSTGIQ
-63 ALKDSKVYNFG
+63 ALKDSTVYNKK
-74 TINNDKGAGI
+74 TISNKGDYGI
-84 DGEGASTIINE
+84 EGEEASNITNE
-95 SDGKISNN
+95 LHAVISNN
-103 SDLGLRLRDGN
+103 GSVGIGLYNGN
-114 ELSNKGTIKNNGEY
+114 MVINNGMILNKGRYGIEGDNIVSVTNEDSGFINNYNDYGIKVVNGQ
-128 GMTAYTTK
+128 K
-136 EVINE
+136 
-141 KGATIENSKNYG
+141 
-153 FYLHKSKGTNNGTIK
+153 
-168 NTASYGTY
+168 
-176 VDTNSHFTNNNIIAN
+176 
-191 TGSIGVSAFNSI
+191 
-203 VENSKTGII
+203 
-212 KNKGNC
+212 
-218 GLQLQNN
+218 
-225 STGTNNGIIINKGNL
+225 IINKGVIENI
-240 GVQVHNSKF
+240 GDYGIRADHVTDVSN
-249 KNFGE
+249 NEGAI
-254 IKNTGDVGIWVVG
+254 IKNTGKYGIYLENSKSTNKGIISNGNNYGVYVKNSNFENSTSGKIENKGDYGVVIDEKSYG
-267 NSFVT
+267 V

-285 KVSNSGT
+285 QVENSGT

-298 ISQKGKIAILLGE
+298 ISQKGKISILLGE

-329 GNKGTDTL
+329 GNRGTDTL

-342 STGKISKIDYQIKNF
+342 PTSKTSKIDYQIKNF
-357 SNIAVKSGI
+357 SNIAVKSGT

-373 ILAVP
+373 VLAVP

-388 SQPPLPINE
+388 SQPPFPINE

-420 TPTISTRTLINEGI
+420 TPTISTGTLLNEGT

-448 KQILVPTIYIKDV
+448 KQILIPTIYIKDV
-461 KNSDIGDIKIE
+461 KNSNIGNIKIV

-481 YSFDKNNG
+481 YNFDKNNG
-489 IIYLVLNKLDE
+489 IIYLILNKLDE
-500 SILNRNIVGGF
+500 SIINKNIVGGF

-523 HQLNNLKAREKNYN
+523 HQLNNLKVREKNYN
-537 FNRESIIKK
+537 FSREHIINK
-546 DDLKNNFQLIG
+546 DYSENDFQLIG

-586 NNNLVLGLNYEYI
+586 NNNIVLGLNYDYI
-599 GSRIDYKDMGNSK
+599 GSRVDYKDMANSK

-618 ILVGSLSYLNNNW
+618 ILVGNLTYLNNNW

-656 FNKREIKGNYSSNLH
+656 FNKREIKGNYGSNLY

-680 FGKDKKYLYPF
+680 LGKDKKYLYPF

-711 SDEDDYSLNVRK
+711 SDEDDYSLNIRK
-723 NKESNAIF
+723 NKESSAIF

-738 YLIAERI
+738 YFIIENI

-751 QWLHREKNH
+751 QWLHREKNY

-766 FIFKPDVH
+766 FIFKPNVH
-774 YTIPALET
+774 YTIPALKT

-788 LNLTTTYKSRSLTE
+788 LNLTTIYKSRSLTE

>member
-18 LSFFSYAEEK
+18 LSFFSYAEEEP
-28 ILYNTE
+28 IYNDKE
-34 NVKEGFRIKENEIF
+34 VKERIYVKEGETF
-48 YNKGAIEAPSPNGIV
+48 YNNGVIQNNDSTGIQ
-63 ALKDSKVYNFG
+63 ALKNSTVYN
-74 TINNDKGAGI
+74 NK
-84 DGEGASTIINE
+84 II
-95 SDGKISNN
+95 
-103 SDLGLRLRDGN
+103 
-114 ELSNKGTIKNNGEY
+114 SNKGDYGIEGEEALNIINNPDAIISNSGDVGIGLYDGNTITNRGR
-128 GMTAYTTK
+128 
-136 EVINE
+136 
-141 KGATIENSKNYG
+141 IENKGVHGIEGDNIVSVTNEDSGFINNYNDYG
-153 FYLHKSKGTNNGTIK
+153 IKVVNGQK
-168 NTASYGTY
+168 
-176 VDTNSHFTNNNIIAN
+176 
-191 TGSIGVSAFNSI
+191 
-203 VENSKTGII
+203 
-212 KNKGNC
+212 
-218 GLQLQNN
+218 
-225 STGTNNGIIINKGNL
+225 IINKGVIENI
-240 GVQVHNSKF
+240 GDYGIRADHVTDVSN
-249 KNFGE
+249 NEGAI
-254 IKNTGDVGIWVVG
+254 IKNTGKYGIYLENSKSTNKGIISNGNNYGVYVKNSNFENSTSGKIENKGDYGVVIDEKSYG
-267 NSFVT
+267 V

-285 KVSNSGT
+285 QVENSGT

-298 ISQKGKIAILLGE
+298 ISQKGKISILLGE

-329 GNKGTDTL
+329 GNRGTDTL

-342 STGKISKIDYQIKNF
+342 PTSKTSKIDYQIKNF
-357 SNIAVKSGI
+357 SNIAVKSGT
-366 WTLDNNL
+366 WTLDNTL
-373 ILAVP
+373 VLAVP

-388 SQPPLPINE
+388 SQPPFPINE

-420 TPTISTRTLINEGI
+420 TPTISTGTLLNEGT

-448 KQILVPTIYIKDV
+448 KQILIPTIYIKDV
-461 KNSDIGDIKIE
+461 KNSNIGNIKII

-481 YSFDKNNG
+481 YNFDKNNG
-489 IIYLVLNKLDE
+489 IIYLILNKLDE
-500 SILNRNIVGGF
+500 SIINRNIVGGF

-537 FNRESIIKK
+537 FSREHIINK
-546 DDLKNNFQLIG
+546 DYSENDFQLIG

-586 NNNLVLGLNYEYI
+586 NNNMVLGLNYDYI
-599 GSRIDYKDMGNSK
+599 GSRVDYKDMANSK

-618 ILVGSLSYLNNNW
+618 ILVGNLTYLNNNW

-656 FNKREIKGNYSSNLH
+656 FNKREIKGNYGSNLY

-680 FGKDKKYLYPF
+680 LGKDKKYLYPF

-711 SDEDDYSLNVRK
+711 SDEDDYSLNIRK
-723 NKESNAIF
+723 NKESSAIF

-738 YLIAERI
+738 YFIIENI

-751 QWLHREKNH
+751 QWLHREKNYK
-760 RDNDAN
+760 DNDAN
-766 FIFKPDVH
+766 FIFKPNVH
-774 YTIPALET
+774 YTIPALKT

-821 IGIKYRF
+821 IGIKYKF

>member
-7 LKHQVSLLFLT
+7 LKQQVSLLFLT
-18 LSFFSYAEEK
+18 LSFFSYAEEEP
-28 ILYNTE
+28 IYNDKE
-34 NVKEGFRIKENEIF
+34 VKERIYVKEGETF
-48 YNKGAIEAPSPNGIV
+48 YNNGVIQNNDSTGIQ
-63 ALKDSKVYNFG
+63 ALKNSTVYN
-74 TINNDKGAGI
+74 NK
-84 DGEGASTIINE
+84 II
-95 SDGKISNN
+95 
-103 SDLGLRLRDGN
+103 
-114 ELSNKGTIKNNGEY
+114 SNKGDYGIEGEEALNIINNPDAIISNSGDVGIGLYDGNTITNRGR
-128 GMTAYTTK
+128 
-136 EVINE
+136 
-141 KGATIENSKNYG
+141 IENKGVHGIEGDNIVSVTNEDSGFINNYND
-153 FYLHKSKGTNNGTIK
+153 YRIKVVNGQK
-168 NTASYGTY
+168 
-176 VDTNSHFTNNNIIAN
+176 
-191 TGSIGVSAFNSI
+191 
-203 VENSKTGII
+203 
-212 KNKGNC
+212 
-218 GLQLQNN
+218 
-225 STGTNNGIIINKGNL
+225 IINKGVIENI
-240 GVQVHNSKF
+240 GNYGIRADHVTDVSN
-249 KNFGE
+249 NEGAI
-254 IKNTGDVGIWVVG
+254 IKNTGKYGIYLENSKSTNKGIISNGNNYGVYVKNSNFENSTSGKIENKGDYGVVIDEKSYG
-267 NSFVT
+267 V

-285 KVSNSGT
+285 QVENSGT

-298 ISQKGKIAILLGE
+298 ISQKGKISILLGE

-329 GNKGTDTL
+329 GNRGTDTL

-342 STGKISKIDYQIKNF
+342 PTSKTSKIDYQIKNF
-357 SNIAVKSGI
+357 SNIAVKSGT

-373 ILAVP
+373 VLAVP
-378 DKYKDKNTTF
+378 DKYKDKNTAF
-388 SQPPLPINE
+388 SQPPFPINE

-420 TPTISTRTLINEGI
+420 TPTISTGTLLNEGT

-461 KNSDIGDIKIE
+461 KNSNIGNIKIV

-481 YSFDKNNG
+481 YNFDKNNG
-489 IIYLVLNKLDE
+489 IIYLILNKLDE
-500 SILNRNIVGGF
+500 SIINRNIVGGF

-537 FNRESIIKK
+537 FSREHIINK
-546 DDLKNNFQLIG
+546 DYSENDFQLIG

-586 NNNLVLGLNYEYI
+586 NNNIVLGLNYDYI
-599 GSRIDYKDMGNSK
+599 GSRVDYKDMANSK

-618 ILVGSLSYLNNNW
+618 ILVGNLTYLNNNW

-656 FNKREIKGNYSSNLH
+656 FNKREIKGNYGSNLY

-680 FGKDKKYLYPF
+680 LGKDKKHLYPF

-711 SDEDDYSLNVRK
+711 SDEDDYSLNIRK
-723 NKESNAIF
+723 NKESSAIF

-738 YLIAERI
+738 YFIIENI

-751 QWLHREKNH
+751 QWLHREKNY

-766 FIFKPDVH
+766 FVFKPNVH
-774 YTIPALET
+774 YTIPALKT

>member
-1 MFKRKK
+1 MFKREK
-7 LKHQVSLLFLT
+7 LKQQVSVLFLA
-18 LSFFSYAEEK
+18 LSFFSYTEEK
-28 ILYNTE
+28 PIYNDKDVKERIT
-34 NVKEGFRIKENEIF
+34 VKEGEIF
-48 YNKGAIEAPSPNGIV
+48 YNNGVIKNNDSPGV
-63 ALKDSKVYNFG
+63 QALKNSTVYNNK
-74 TINNDKGAGI
+74 TISNKGDYGI
-84 DGEGASTIINE
+84 EGEGALNITNNLH
-95 SDGKISNN
+95 GVISNGG
-103 SDLGLRLRDGN
+103 SVGIGLYNGN
-114 ELSNKGTIKNNGEY
+114 TIKNS
-128 GMTAYTTK
+128 GM
-136 EVINE
+136 IMN
-141 KGATIENSKNYG
+141 KG
-153 FYLHKSKGTNNGTIK
+153 
-168 NTASYGTY
+168 SYGIEGDN
-176 VDTNSHFTNNNIIAN
+176 VVSVTNEDSGFINNYNDY
-191 TGSIGVSAFNSI
+191 
-203 VENSKTGII
+203 GI
-212 KNKGNC
+212 KVV
-218 GLQLQNN
+218 
-225 STGTNNGIIINKGNL
+225 NGQKIINKGVIENI
-240 GVQVHNSKF
+240 GNYGIRADHVTDVSN
-249 KNFGE
+249 NEGAI
-254 IKNTGDVGIWVVG
+254 IKNTGKYGIYLENSKSTNKGIISNGNNYGVYVKNSNFENSTSGKIENKGDYGVVIDEKSYG
-267 NSFVT
+267 V

-285 KVSNSGT
+285 QVENSGT

-298 ISQKGKIAILLGE
+298 ISQKGKISILLGE

-329 GNKGTDTL
+329 GNRGTDTL

-342 STGKISKIDYQIKNF
+342 PTSKTSKIDYQIKNF
-357 SNIAVKSGI
+357 SNIAVKSGT

-373 ILAVP
+373 VLAVP
-378 DKYKDKNTTF
+378 DKYKDKNTAF
-388 SQPPLPINE
+388 SQPPFPINE

-420 TPTISTRTLINEGI
+420 TPTISTGTLLNEGT

-448 KQILVPTIYIKDV
+448 KQILIPTIYIKDV
-461 KNSDIGDIKIE
+461 KNSNIGNIKIV

-481 YSFDKNNG
+481 YNFDKNNG
-489 IIYLVLNKLDE
+489 IIYLILNKLDE
-500 SILNRNIVGGF
+500 SIINRNIVGGF

-523 HQLNNLKAREKNYN
+523 HQLNNLKVREKNYN
-537 FNRESIIKK
+537 FSREHIINK
-546 DDLKNNFQLIG
+546 DYSENDFQLIG

-586 NNNLVLGLNYEYI
+586 NNNMVLGLNYDYI
-599 GSRIDYKDMGNSK
+599 GSRVDYKDMANSK

-618 ILVGSLSYLNNNW
+618 ILVGNLTYLNNNW

-656 FNKREIKGNYSSNLH
+656 FNKREIKGNYGSNLY

-680 FGKDKKYLYPF
+680 LGKDKKYLYPF

-711 SDEDDYSLNVRK
+711 SDEDDYSLNIRK
-723 NKESNAIF
+723 KKESSAIF

-738 YLIAERI
+738 YFIIENI

-751 QWLHREKNH
+751 QWLHREKNY

-766 FIFKPDVH
+766 FVFKPNVH
-774 YTIPALET
+774 YTIPALKT

>member
-18 LSFFSYAEEK
+18 LSFFSYAEEEPICNNK
-28 ILYNTE
+28 EVKERIY
-34 NVKEGFRIKENEIF
+34 VKEGETF
-48 YNKGAIEAPSPNGIV
+48 YNNGVIQNNDSTGIQ
-63 ALKDSKVYNFG
+63 ALKNSTVYN
-74 TINNDKGAGI
+74 NK
-84 DGEGASTIINE
+84 II
-95 SDGKISNN
+95 
-103 SDLGLRLRDGN
+103 
-114 ELSNKGTIKNNGEY
+114 SNKGDYGIEGEEALNIINNPNAIISNSGDVGIGLYDGNTITNRGR
-128 GMTAYTTK
+128 
-136 EVINE
+136 
-141 KGATIENSKNYG
+141 IENKGVHGIEGDNIVSVTNEDSGFINNYNDYG
-153 FYLHKSKGTNNGTIK
+153 IKVVNGQK
-168 NTASYGTY
+168 
-176 VDTNSHFTNNNIIAN
+176 
-191 TGSIGVSAFNSI
+191 
-203 VENSKTGII
+203 
-212 KNKGNC
+212 
-218 GLQLQNN
+218 
-225 STGTNNGIIINKGNL
+225 IINKGVIENI
-240 GVQVHNSKF
+240 GNYGIRADHVTDVSN
-249 KNFGE
+249 NEGAI
-254 IKNTGDVGIWVVG
+254 IKNTGKYGIYLENSKSTNKGIISNGNNYGVYVKNSNFENSTSGKIENKGDYGVVIDEKSYG
-267 NSFVT
+267 V

-285 KVSNSGT
+285 QVENSGT

-298 ISQKGKIAILLGE
+298 ISQKGKISILLGE

-329 GNKGTDTL
+329 GNRGTDTL

-342 STGKISKIDYQIKNF
+342 PTSKTSKIDYQIKNF
-357 SNIAVKSGI
+357 SNIAVKSGT

-373 ILAVP
+373 VLAVP
-378 DKYKDKNTTF
+378 DKYKDKNTAF
-388 SQPPLPINE
+388 SQPPFPINE

-411 MNIEVSDLL
+411 MNIEISDLL
-420 TPTISTRTLINEGI
+420 TPTISTGTLLNEGT

-448 KQILVPTIYIKDV
+448 KQILIPTIYIKNV
-461 KNSDIGDIKIE
+461 KNSNIGNIKIV

-481 YSFDKNNG
+481 YNFDKNNG
-489 IIYLVLNKLDE
+489 IIYLILNKLDE
-500 SILNRNIVGGF
+500 SIINKNIVGGF

-523 HQLNNLKAREKNYN
+523 HQLNNLKVREKNYN
-537 FNRESIIKK
+537 FSREHIINK
-546 DDLKNNFQLIG
+546 DYSENDFQLIG

-586 NNNLVLGLNYEYI
+586 NNNMVLGLNYDYI
-599 GSRIDYKDMGNSK
+599 GSRVDYKDMANSK

-618 ILVGSLSYLNNNW
+618 ILVGNLTYLNNNW

-656 FNKREIKGNYSSNLH
+656 FNKREIKGNYGSNLY

-680 FGKDKKYLYPF
+680 LGKDKKYLYPF

-711 SDEDDYSLNVRK
+711 SDEDDYSLNIRK
-723 NKESNAIF
+723 NKESSAIF

-738 YLIAERI
+738 YFIIENI

-751 QWLHREKNH
+751 QWLHREKNY

-766 FIFKPDVH
+766 FIFKPNVH
-774 YTIPALET
+774 YTIPALKT

-788 LNLTTTYKSRSLTE
+788 LNLTTTYKSRFLTE

>member
-18 LSFFSYAEEK
+18 LSFFSYAEEEP
-28 ILYNTE
+28 IYNDKE
-34 NVKEGFRIKENEIF
+34 VKERIYVKEGETF
-48 YNKGAIEAPSPNGIV
+48 YNNGVIQNNDSTGIQ
-63 ALKDSKVYNFG
+63 ALKNSTVYNNKIISNKG
-74 TINNDKGAGI
+74 DYGIEGEEALNIINNPDAI
-84 DGEGASTIINE
+84 
-95 SDGKISNN
+95 ISNN
-103 SDLGLRLRDGN
+103 GDVGIGLYDGN
-114 ELSNKGTIKNNGEY
+114 TITNRGRIENKGVHGIEGDNIVSVTNEDSGFINNYNDYGIKVVNGQ
-128 GMTAYTTK
+128 K
-136 EVINE
+136 
-141 KGATIENSKNYG
+141 
-153 FYLHKSKGTNNGTIK
+153 
-168 NTASYGTY
+168 
-176 VDTNSHFTNNNIIAN
+176 
-191 TGSIGVSAFNSI
+191 
-203 VENSKTGII
+203 
-212 KNKGNC
+212 
-218 GLQLQNN
+218 
-225 STGTNNGIIINKGNL
+225 IINKGVIENI
-240 GVQVHNSKF
+240 GDYGIRADHVTDVSN
-249 KNFGE
+249 NEGAI
-254 IKNTGDVGIWVVG
+254 IKNTGKYGIYLENSKSNNKGIISNGNNYGVYVKNSNFENSTSGKIENKGDYGVVIDEKSYG
-267 NSFVT
+267 V

-285 KVSNSGT
+285 QVENSGT

-298 ISQKGKIAILLGE
+298 ISQKGKISILLGE

-329 GNKGTDTL
+329 GNRGTDTL

-342 STGKISKIDYQIKNF
+342 PTSKTSKIDYQIKNF
-357 SNIAVKSGI
+357 SNIAVKSGT

-373 ILAVP
+373 VLAVP

-388 SQPPLPINE
+388 SQPPFPINE

-411 MNIEVSDLL
+411 MNIEISDLL
-420 TPTISTRTLINEGI
+420 TPTISTGTLLNEGT

-448 KQILVPTIYIKDV
+448 KQILIPTIYIKDV
-461 KNSDIGDIKIE
+461 KNSNIGNIKIV

-481 YSFDKNNG
+481 YNFDKNNG
-489 IIYLVLNKLDE
+489 IIYLILNKLDE
-500 SILNRNIVGGF
+500 SIINRNIVGGF

-537 FNRESIIKK
+537 FSREHIINK
-546 DDLKNNFQLIG
+546 DYSENDFQLIG

-586 NNNLVLGLNYEYI
+586 NNNMVLGLNYDYI
-599 GSRIDYKDMGNSK
+599 GSRVDYKDMANSK

-618 ILVGSLSYLNNNW
+618 ILVGNLNYLNNNW

-638 AGYSRHELK
+638 TGYSRHELK

-656 FNKREIKGNYSSNLH
+656 FNKREIKGNYGSNLY

-680 FGKDKKYLYPF
+680 LGKDKKYLYPF

-711 SDEDDYSLNVRK
+711 SDEDDYSLNIRK
-723 NKESNAIF
+723 NKESSAIF

-738 YLIAERI
+738 YFIIENI

-751 QWLHREKNH
+751 QWLHREKNY

-766 FIFKPDVH
+766 FVFKPNVH
-774 YTIPALET
+774 YTIPALKT

>member
-1 MFKRKK
+1 MFKREK
-7 LKHQVSLLFLT
+7 LKQQVSVLFLT
-18 LSFFSYAEEK
+18 LSFFSYTEDK
-28 ILYNTE
+28 VIYNNG
-34 NVKEGFRIKENEIF
+34 NVKKRIYVNEGETF
-48 YNKGAIEAPSPNGIV
+48 YNNGVIRNNDSTGIQ
-63 ALKDSKVYNFG
+63 ALKNSTVYNKK
-74 TINNDKGAGI
+74 TISNKGDYGI
-84 DGEGASTIINE
+84 EGEEASNITNE
-95 SDGKISNN
+95 LHAVISNN
-103 SDLGLRLRDGN
+103 GSVGIGLYNGN
-114 ELSNKGTIKNNGEY
+114 MVINNGMILNKGRYGIEGDNIVSVTNEDSGFINNYNDYGIKVVNGQ
-128 GMTAYTTK
+128 K
-136 EVINE
+136 
-141 KGATIENSKNYG
+141 
-153 FYLHKSKGTNNGTIK
+153 
-168 NTASYGTY
+168 
-176 VDTNSHFTNNNIIAN
+176 
-191 TGSIGVSAFNSI
+191 
-203 VENSKTGII
+203 
-212 KNKGNC
+212 
-218 GLQLQNN
+218 
-225 STGTNNGIIINKGNL
+225 IINKGVIENI
-240 GVQVHNSKF
+240 GDYGIRADHVTDVSN
-249 KNFGE
+249 NEGAI
-254 IKNTGDVGIWVVG
+254 IKNTGKYGIYLENSNSNNKGIISNGNNYGVYVKNSNFENSTSGKIENKGDYGVVIDEKSYG
-267 NSFVT
+267 V

-285 KVSNSGT
+285 QVENSGT

-298 ISQKGKIAILLGE
+298 ISQKGKISILLGE

-329 GNKGTDTL
+329 GNRGTDTL

-342 STGKISKIDYQIKNF
+342 PTSKTSKIDYQIKNF
-357 SNIAVKSGI
+357 SNIAVKSGT

-373 ILAVP
+373 VLAVP

-388 SQPPLPINE
+388 SQPPFPINE

-420 TPTISTRTLINEGI
+420 TPTISTGTLLNEGT

-461 KNSDIGDIKIE
+461 KNSNIGNIKIV

-481 YSFDKNNG
+481 YNFDKNNG
-489 IIYLVLNKLDE
+489 IIYLILNKLDE
-500 SILNRNIVGGF
+500 SIINRNIVGGF

-537 FNRESIIKK
+537 FSREHIINK
-546 DDLKNNFQLIG
+546 DYSENDFQLIG

-573 NSYGV
+573 NSYGI

-586 NNNLVLGLNYEYI
+586 NNNMVLGLNYDYI
-599 GSRIDYKDMGNSK
+599 GSRVDYKDMANSK

-618 ILVGSLSYLNNNW
+618 ILVGNLTYLNNNW

-638 AGYSRHELK
+638 TGYSRHELK

-656 FNKREIKGNYSSNLH
+656 FNKREIKGNYGSNLY

-680 FGKDKKYLYPF
+680 LGKDKKYLYPF

-711 SDEDDYSLNVRK
+711 SDEDDYSLNIRK
-723 NKESNAIF
+723 NKESSAIF

-738 YLIAERI
+738 YFIIENI

-751 QWLHREKNH
+751 QWLHREKNYK
-760 RDNDAN
+760 DNDAN
-766 FIFKPDVH
+766 FVFKPNVH
-774 YTIPALET
+774 YTIPALKT

>member
-63 ALKDSKVYNFG
+63 ALKNSKVYNFE
-74 TINNDKGAGI
+74 TINNNKGAGI

-95 SDGKISNN
+95 SSGEIFNN
-103 SDLGLRLRDGN
+103 SDLGLRLRNGN
-114 ELSNKGTIKNNGEY
+114 ELSNKGKIRNNGEY
-128 GMTAYTTK
+128 GMTAYNTK
-136 EVINE
+136 KVTNE

-153 FYLHKSKGTNNGTIK
+153 LFLSESKGINNGTIA
-168 NTASYGTY
+168 NTASYGACVATGSFF
-176 VDTNSHFTNNNIIAN
+176 VNNNIITN
-191 TGSIGVSAFNSI
+191 IGDIGVAIYDSKF
-203 VENSKTGII
+203 VNSKTGKIE
-212 KNKGNC
+212 NKGN
-218 GLQLQNN
+218 
-225 STGTNNGIIINKGNL
+225 I
-240 GVQVHNSKF
+240 GVQVHNSEF
-249 KNFGE
+249 ENFGE
-254 IKNTGDVGIWVVG
+254 IKNTGDTGIWIVG

-285 KVSNSGT
+285 KVENSGT
-292 FVNHGT
+292 FINHGT
-298 ISQKGKIAILLGE
+298 ISPKGNIAILLGK

-342 STGKISKIDYQIKNF
+342 PTSKTSKIDYQIKNF
-357 SNIAVKSGI
+357 SNIAVKSGT
-366 WTLDNNL
+366 WTFDNNL
-373 ILAVP
+373 VLAVP
-378 DKYKDKNTTF
+378 DKYKDKNTAF
-388 SQPPLPINE
+388 SQPPFPINE

-420 TPTISTRTLINEGI
+420 TPTISTGTLLNEGT

-461 KNSDIGDIKIE
+461 KNSNIGNIKIV

-481 YSFDKNNG
+481 YNFDKNNG
-489 IIYLVLNKLDE
+489 IIYLILNKLDE
-500 SILNRNIVGGF
+500 SIINRNIVGGF

-523 HQLNNLKAREKNYN
+523 HQLNNLKVREKNYN
-537 FNRESIIKK
+537 FSREHIINK
-546 DDLKNNFQLIG
+546 DYSENDFQLIG

-573 NSYGV
+573 NSYGI

-586 NNNLVLGLNYEYI
+586 NNNMVLGLNYDYI
-599 GSRIDYKDMGNSK
+599 GSRVDYKDMANSK

-618 ILVGSLSYLNNNW
+618 ILVGNLTYLNNNW

-656 FNKREIKGNYSSNLH
+656 FNKREIKGNYGSNLY

-680 FGKDKKYLYPF
+680 LGNDKKYLYPF

-711 SDEDDYSLNVRK
+711 SDEDDYSLNIRK
-723 NKESNAIF
+723 KKESSAIF

-738 YLIAERI
+738 YFIIKNI
-745 NINGDL
+745 NINGNL
-751 QWLHREKNH
+751 QWLHREKNY

-766 FIFKPDVH
+766 FVFKPNVH
-774 YTIPALET
+774 YTIPALKT

>member
-18 LSFFSYAEEK
+18 LSFFSYAEEEP
-28 ILYNTE
+28 IYNDKE
-34 NVKEGFRIKENEIF
+34 VKERIYVKEGEIF
-48 YNKGAIEAPSPNGIV
+48 YNNGVIQNNDSTGIQ
-63 ALKDSKVYNFG
+63 ALKNSTVYN
-74 TINNDKGAGI
+74 NK
-84 DGEGASTIINE
+84 II
-95 SDGKISNN
+95 
-103 SDLGLRLRDGN
+103 
-114 ELSNKGTIKNNGEY
+114 SNKGDYGIEGEEALNIINNPDAIISNSGDVGIGLYDGNTITNRGR
-128 GMTAYTTK
+128 
-136 EVINE
+136 
-141 KGATIENSKNYG
+141 IENKGVHGIEGDNIVSVTNEDSGFINNYNDYG
-153 FYLHKSKGTNNGTIK
+153 IKVVNGQK
-168 NTASYGTY
+168 
-176 VDTNSHFTNNNIIAN
+176 
-191 TGSIGVSAFNSI
+191 
-203 VENSKTGII
+203 
-212 KNKGNC
+212 
-218 GLQLQNN
+218 
-225 STGTNNGIIINKGNL
+225 IINKGVIENI
-240 GVQVHNSKF
+240 GDYGIRADHVTDVSN
-249 KNFGE
+249 NEGAI
-254 IKNTGDVGIWVVG
+254 IKNTGKYGIYLENSKSTNKGIISNGNNYGVYVKNSNFENSTSGKIENKGDYGVVIDEKSYG
-267 NSFVT
+267 V

-285 KVSNSGT
+285 QVENSGT
-292 FVNHGT
+292 FINHGT
-298 ISQKGKIAILLGE
+298 ISQKGKISILLGE

-329 GNKGTDTL
+329 GNRGTDTL

-342 STGKISKIDYQIKNF
+342 PTSKTSKIDYQIKNF
-357 SNIAVKSGI
+357 SNIAVKSGT

-373 ILAVP
+373 VLAVP
-378 DKYKDKNTTF
+378 DKYKDKNTAF
-388 SQPPLPINE
+388 SQPPFPINE

-420 TPTISTRTLINEGI
+420 TPTISTGTLLNEGT

-448 KQILVPTIYIKDV
+448 KQILIPTIYIKDV
-461 KNSDIGDIKIE
+461 KNSNIGNIKII

-481 YSFDKNNG
+481 YNFDKNNG
-489 IIYLVLNKLDE
+489 IIYLILNKLDE
-500 SILNRNIVGGF
+500 SIINRNIVGGF

-523 HQLNNLKAREKNYN
+523 HQLNNLKIREKNYN
-537 FNRESIIKK
+537 FSREHIIKK
-546 DDLKNNFQLIG
+546 DDSKNDFQLIG

-586 NNNLVLGLNYEYI
+586 NNNMVLGLNYDYI
-599 GSRIDYKDMGNSK
+599 GSRVDYKDMANSK

-618 ILVGSLSYLNNNW
+618 ILVGNLTYLNNNW

-656 FNKREIKGNYSSNLH
+656 FNKREIKGNYGSNLY

-680 FGKDKKYLYPF
+680 LGKDKKYLYPF

-711 SDEDDYSLNVRK
+711 SDEDDYSLNIRK
-723 NKESNAIF
+723 NKESSAIF

-738 YLIAERI
+738 YFIIENI

-751 QWLHREKNH
+751 QWLHREKNYK
-760 RDNDAN
+760 DNDAN
-766 FIFKPDVH
+766 FIFKPNVH
-774 YTIPALET
+774 YTIPALKT

-821 IGIKYRF
+821 IGIKYKF